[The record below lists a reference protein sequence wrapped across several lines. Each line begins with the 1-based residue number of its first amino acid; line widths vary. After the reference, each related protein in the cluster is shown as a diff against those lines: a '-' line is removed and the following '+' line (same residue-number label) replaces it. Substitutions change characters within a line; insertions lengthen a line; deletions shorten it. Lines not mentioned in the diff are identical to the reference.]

1 LGNIALRSKS
11 VLEWDAA
18 EERVTNHPKV
28 NDLLSYRY
36 RAPWR
41 LA

>member
-1 LGNIALRSKS
+1 
-11 VLEWDAA
+11 LEWDAST
-18 EERVTNHPKV
+18 ERITNNRAA
-28 NDLLSYRY
+28 NDLLHYRY